1 MTTRHPLLIPAH
13 DPRPAPPPAP
23 GARWGVACWSILLAL
38 AVVLTQAG
46 CAVVLLGGAA
56 AAGAGTVAYVKG
68 ELRSTL
74 EASLDQAW
82 QAAQAAV
89 QELEFAAATQE
100 KEALAARL
108 VARTAGDKKVEIKL
122 KRISDTA
129 VEARVRVGTFGDESF
144 SHQVLERIRKH
155 LKGGAR
161 LGRIAFGAHA
171 SG

>member
-1 MTTRHPLLIPAH
+1 MPGPHYPLGPAQASL
-13 DPRPAPPPAP
+13 RVCPPAT
-23 GARWGVACWSILLAL
+23 GARWRIACWSILLA
-38 AVVLTQAG
+38 VVVLLTQAG

-89 QELEFAAATQE
+89 QELEFAATTQE
-100 KEALAARL
+100 KDALAARL

-129 VEARVRVGTFGDESF
+129 VEARVRVGTFGNESF

-155 LKGGAR
+155 LKG
-161 LGRIAFGAHA
+161 
-171 SG
+171 